1 MRFKEG
7 GTGMLTRMKT
17 ASLQGVNGYPVTV
30 ETDLHRGMPG
40 FQIVGLADT
49 TIKEAF
55 NRIRP
60 AIINSGY
67 SFPREKVTV
76 NLSPAG
82 KPKEGSHFDL
92 PIALGILLLTLG
104 EEAQT
109 EDTSFFGELSLDGRI
124 NPVRGA
130 LPLALCARKAGVH
143 NIVLPLQNCEEAA
156 VLEDVNII
164 PVSDLTQA
172 ICCVKDPQTT
182 VPYKKKKHVEEAHS
196 DLDFSEVI
204 GQEYGKRALMI
215 AAAGDH
221 GILMMGGP
229 GCGKTMMARRIPSIL
244 PRLSYEEQLELTG
257 IYSVAGMLPEDEP
270 VITSRPFR
278 SPHHSISMA
287 GLIGGGQKPR
297 PGELSLAHRGVLFLD
312 ELGEFEGRAIDAMR
326 QPVEDGFIRLN
337 RNLEEII
344 FPSEVMIV
352 AAANP
357 CKCGNLWDEKKTCTC
372 SSAQI
377 SSHMRK
383 LTGPFADRIDMHVR
397 VAQVAGKDLKE
408 QEQKNKGMTSA
419 QMREK
424 VVEARRIQEERY
436 RGMPH
441 RENGWLGESDI
452 IRYCLPDQDGQELL
466 RQAYE
471 KMGLTMRAYWKICKI
486 ARTIADLEGKETI
499 GTPEVAEALQFRIME
514 KEMRRNGA

>member
-1 MRFKEG
+1 
-7 GTGMLTRMKT
+7 MLTRMKT

-104 EEAQT
+104 EEAQI
-109 EDTSFFGELSLDGRI
+109 EDTAFFGELSLDGRI

-215 AAAGDH
+215 AAAGEH
-221 GILMMGGP
+221 GNLMM
-229 GCGKTMMARRIPSIL
+229 
-244 PRLSYEEQLELTG
+244 
-257 IYSVAGMLPEDEP
+257 
-270 VITSRPFR
+270 
-278 SPHHSISMA
+278 
-287 GLIGGGQKPR
+287 
-297 PGELSLAHRGVLFLD
+297 
-312 ELGEFEGRAIDAMR
+312 
-326 QPVEDGFIRLN
+326 
-337 RNLEEII
+337 
-344 FPSEVMIV
+344 
-352 AAANP
+352 
-357 CKCGNLWDEKKTCTC
+357 
-372 SSAQI
+372 
-377 SSHMRK
+377 
-383 LTGPFADRIDMHVR
+383 
-397 VAQVAGKDLKE
+397 
-408 QEQKNKGMTSA
+408 
-419 QMREK
+419 
-424 VVEARRIQEERY
+424 
-436 RGMPH
+436 
-441 RENGWLGESDI
+441 
-452 IRYCLPDQDGQELL
+452 
-466 RQAYE
+466 
-471 KMGLTMRAYWKICKI
+471 
-486 ARTIADLEGKETI
+486 
-499 GTPEVAEALQFRIME
+499 
-514 KEMRRNGA
+514 

>member
-1 MRFKEG
+1 MRFKKG

-55 NRIRP
+55 SRIRP

-67 SFPREKVTV
+67 RFPREKVTV

-104 EEAQT
+104 EEAQI
-109 EDTSFFGELSLDGRI
+109 EDTAFFGELSLDGKI
-124 NPVRGA
+124 NPIRGA
-130 LPLALCARKAGVH
+130 LPLALCAGKRVCT
-143 NIVLPLQNCEEAA
+143 ISCFLCQNCEEAA

-172 ICCVKDPQTT
+172 ICCVKDPQTAA
-182 VPYKKKKHVEEAHS
+182 PYKKKKHVEEAHS

-204 GQEYGKRALMI
+204 GQEHREEGAYDCSGGRSRESWW
-215 AAAGDH
+215 
-221 GILMMGGP
+221 MGGP

-383 LTGPFADRIDMHVR
+383 LTGPFAEPKGSICTSELHRSQERI
-397 VAQVAGKDLKE
+397 L
-408 QEQKNKGMTSA
+408 
-419 QMREK
+419 
-424 VVEARRIQEERY
+424 
-436 RGMPH
+436 
-441 RENGWLGESDI
+441 
-452 IRYCLPDQDGQELL
+452 
-466 RQAYE
+466 
-471 KMGLTMRAYWKICKI
+471 
-486 ARTIADLEGKETI
+486 
-499 GTPEVAEALQFRIME
+499 
-514 KEMRRNGA
+514 RNGNRKTKA